1 MDQSKLDTELAKALI
16 DFPVLDIWDDI
27 PAVRALGDEMAG
39 QIQLDQGQ
47 TEGVTTS
54 DHLIAGPEGAPEVSV
69 RVYRPKDGD
78 ESLPALLWMHGGG
91 YVLGSL
97 QGDDSLVRCLVDQV
111 RCIVVSVD
119 YRLAPECPFPAP
131 LEDCYAALSWLA
143 AHTGVLGVDPTRI
156 AIGGLSAGGG
166 LAAGLAILARDRATV
181 NVMFQ
186 MLLCPMI
193 DDRNITASSHAIT
206 DPRLW
211 NRDNNERGWA
221 AYLGDLHDTKS
232 IPAFAAVSR
241 AENLSNL
248 PPAYIPV
255 GSLDLFLDENI
266 EYAKRLNKAG
276 VPTELHVFPGGFH
289 AFEFIVPTARVSK
302 LAMTMHYE
310 KLRAAFRL

>member
-1 MDQSKLDTELAKALI
+1 MDQSKLDTELAEALL

-27 PAVRALGDEMAG
+27 PAVRAHVDEIADA
-39 QIQLDQGQ
+39 IQLNQG
-47 TEGVTTS
+47 TSDGVSTS
-54 DHLIAGPEGAPEVSV
+54 DHLIPGPEGAPWVSV
-69 RVYRPKDGD
+69 RVYRPKDGGA
-78 ESLPALLWMHGGG
+78 SLPALLWMHGGG

-97 QGDDSLVRCLVDQV
+97 QGDDYLVRCLVEQV

-119 YRLAPECPFPAP
+119 YRLAPEHPFPGP
-131 LEDCYAALSWLA
+131 LEDCYAALLWLA
-143 AHTGVLGVDPTRI
+143 GHADALGVDPTRL

-181 NVMFQ
+181 KIMFQ

-193 DDRNITASSHAIT
+193 DDRNITASSHAVM

-211 NRDNNERGWA
+211 NRESNKRGWA
-221 AYLGDLHDTKS
+221 AYLGDLYGTKS
-232 IPAFAAVSR
+232 IPACAAVSR
-241 AENLSNL
+241 AENLNDL

-266 EYAKRLNKAG
+266 KYANGLNKAS
-276 VPTELHVFPGGFH
+276 VPADLQVFPGGFH
-289 AFEFIVPTARVSK
+289 AFEFVVPTARVSK

-310 KLRAAFRL
+310 KLRAAFGL